1 VVTAKRKDPPEQKS
15 RTSTIATSA
24 ASLTIPAATVPKTT
38 SVVAFINKK
47 YNTSHQPF
55 NLPSTTPRKRLK
67 PAPDSRFR
75 DINLPSVNKY
85 VAATPLQIVG
95 ETPAKFAF
103 PAARRN
109 TNLPSHLSS
118 ANNNHMVGATP
129 LQIIGETPA
138 KQPRTAARKLKPNAL
153 DGVFVRHTVDMTPR
167 PQHAASNGGLCF
179 GLSPMPQQTSS
190 VAAKGGKKKWK

>member
-15 RTSTIATSA
+15 CISTIATSA
-24 ASLTIPAATVPKTT
+24 ASLTIPAARVPKTT

-55 NLPSTTPRKRLK
+55 NFPSPTPRKRWK

-95 ETPAKFAF
+95 ETPAKFAL

-138 KQPRTAARKLKPNAL
+138 KQPRTAACKSKPNAL
-153 DGVFVRHTVDMTPR
+153 NGVFVRHTVDMMPW

-179 GLSPMPQQTSS
+179 GLSPMPQQTSP
-190 VAAKGGKKKWK
+190 VAAKDGKKKWK